1 MRNTESRFAQ
11 SARVN
16 IRRSKFDR
24 PSTHKTT
31 LNAGLLYPIY
41 VDEVLPGDTKKL
53 RTNCLIRMSTPIHP
67 VMDNAYLDIYYFFVP
82 RRLVWDEWQQFMGEN
97 IAGPWTEGQS
107 NFSVP
112 QIKFTNRAN
121 NFGSILD
128 YMGIPVV
135 TDSEGLLVTGQP
147 SIDAC
152 YPRAY
157 SVIWNEW
164 FRGENAFRPCYVDKG
179 PNDSDYSFIS
189 NDPSDEGYI
198 YNATLGGDL
207 CPVAKF
213 HDYFTSALPSPQKGP
228 DVFLPVGNAA
238 PVRTSSSDILSS
250 VSASPLRFGATV
262 PGQVTTANYGLG
274 VDFDTTRKGPVVA
287 NNGSESATTSGVGLV
302 PVNLFADLSQSLGA
316 SINQLREALAL
327 QRFYE
332 LDARGGTRYTEI
344 IRSHFGVLSPDARLQ
359 RPEYL
364 GGKRLQIN
372 MQQVLQTSATDST
385 SPQGNTAAF
394 SLTADSDHS
403 FTYSATEH
411 GIIIG
416 VACVRTSQ
424 TYQYGT
430 NKMFTRKDRT
440 DFYFP
445 TFAHI
450 GEQAILNKELFTQG
464 NDAAAND
471 EVFGYQEAWA
481 EYRYKPSQISGAFR
495 SNHPQTLDSWHYAE
509 KLDSLPTLSPDFLAQ
524 SSKVVDR
531 TLAVTSELADQF
543 ICDFYFDAV
552 DVRPMPVY
560 SIPGLSSH
568 F

>member
-1 MRNTESRFAQ
+1 MRNTESRFSQ

-16 IRRSKFDR
+16 IGRSKFDR

-41 VDEVLPGDTKKL
+41 VDEVLPGDTKSLK
-53 RTNCLIRMSTPIHP
+53 TNVLVRMSTPIHP
-67 VMDNAYLDIYYFFVP
+67 VMDNAYMDIYYFFVP
-82 RRLVWDEWQQFMGEN
+82 RRLVWNKWNEFMGEN
-97 IAGPWTEGQS
+97 NNGPWIDNQYIYTI
-107 NFSVP
+107 P
-112 QIKFTNRAN
+112 QITFEEHGNV
-121 NFGSILD
+121 FGSILD

-135 TDSEGLLVTGQP
+135 TNSNGDVIVGQP

-157 SVIWNEW
+157 ALIWNEW
-164 FRGENAFRPCYVDKG
+164 FRGENAFQPCFVDKG
-179 PNDSDYSFIS
+179 EYDTSFDFTNYPDS
-189 NDPSDEGYI
+189 YI
-198 YNATLGGDL
+198 FGATIGAEL

-228 DVFLPVGNAA
+228 DVFLPIGTSA
-238 PVRTSSSDILSS
+238 PVTTSYNDVISS
-250 VSASPLRFGATV
+250 VSGGVPIRFGAV
-262 PGQVTTANYGLG
+262 SPNDVTTATYNVGIGFNTSKEGSLGAIPGTEDATVSNIGLAP
-274 VDFDTTRKGPVVA
+274 T
-287 NNGSESATTSGVGLV
+287 
-302 PVNLFADLSQSLGA
+302 NLYADLSESLGA

-344 IRSHFGVLSPDARLQ
+344 IRSHFGVVSPDARLQ

-364 GGKRLQIN
+364 GGKRISIN
-372 MQQVLQTSATDST
+372 MQQVLQTSASDDT

-394 SLTADSDHS
+394 SLTADSDKS

-411 GIIIG
+411 GIIVG

-430 NKMFTRKDRT
+430 NRMFTRKDRT

-450 GEQAILNKELFTQG
+450 GEQAILNKELYSLG
-464 NDAAAND
+464 NNSPVND

-495 SNHPQTLDSWHYAE
+495 SNHPLTLDSWHYAE
-509 KLDSLPTLSPDFLAQ
+509 KLNEVPTLSPDFLSQ

-531 TLAVTSELADQF
+531 TLAVTSDISDQF